1 MINRETI
8 FAALFALVSN
18 AANFNT
24 KSRKLK
30 DFSDVSPADQPALF
44 QTQGKETAVA
54 GYRVPTKWM
63 LHASLYVYAHQS
75 SIDLLPSTAL
85 NDLVGAIEL
94 ALAPDLATGEQTL
107 GGLVSHCRI
116 NGEIETDEGVLGD
129 QAVAIIPIEIMA
141 NA

>member
-8 FAALFALVSN
+8 FAALFALASN

-24 KSRKLK
+24 TSRKLK

-44 QTQGKETAVA
+44 QTQGKEIATA
-54 GYRVPTKWM
+54 GYRLPTKWM
-63 LHASLYVYAHQS
+63 LHASLYVYAHQNS
-75 SIDLLPSTAL
+75 LDTLPSTAL
-85 NDLVGAIEL
+85 NNLIGAIEL
-94 ALAPDLATGEQTL
+94 ALAPDAMGEQTL
-107 GGLVSHCRI
+107 GGLVTSCRI
-116 NGEIETDEGVLGD
+116 VGTIETDEGVLGD